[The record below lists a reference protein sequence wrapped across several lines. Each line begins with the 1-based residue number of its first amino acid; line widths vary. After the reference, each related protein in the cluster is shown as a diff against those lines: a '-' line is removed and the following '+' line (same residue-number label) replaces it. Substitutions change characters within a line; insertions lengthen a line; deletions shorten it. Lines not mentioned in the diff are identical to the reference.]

1 MLIWESYSSLAEIYI
16 YNTIKLV
23 QEIEAT
29 IYGDWPELMNQL
41 VNDQLIGRVQLMSK
55 STGQI
60 VLVKDSLI
68 VYSYFLFFSQLNYS
82 NSSK

>member
-1 MLIWESYSSLAEIYI
+1 MLIRESYSSLAEIYI

-41 VNDQLIGRVQLMSK
+41 VNDQLIGRVR
-55 STGQI
+55 
-60 VLVKDSLI
+60 
-68 VYSYFLFFSQLNYS
+68 YN
-82 NSSK
+82 

>member
-1 MLIWESYSSLAEIYI
+1 MLIWESYSSLAEICI
-16 YNTIKLV
+16 YNRIKLV

-29 IYGDWPELMNQL
+29 IYGDWHELMNQL

-60 VLVKDSLI
+60 ILAMDSLI

-82 NSSK
+82 TSGN